1 MAGASEGLKQHWGQR
16 NGGAEAQKWLEERYT
31 VTDLEDV
38 AGHLQ
43 RRAVRGDVRLSS
55 YELFR

>member
-1 MAGASEGLKQHWGQR
+1 MGARAIKWLERYGGWRDIGAGASEGLKQHWGQR

-38 AGHLQ
+38 AGHL
-43 RRAVRGDVRLSS
+43 
-55 YELFR
+55 